1 MDKKAVR
8 EKAIRQIFE
17 ETSLKEKGYRCTK
30 KSIYKKD
37 GDFKLS
43 LNFSSAISANRLEEV
58 NFLEVRT
65 AISNEKLRKHKKE
78 KLNQDSGYIGGAG
91 IANLFEAGPPWVSY
105 DLGITDE
112 SYYEKLSQIKEVIEK
127 DVFHFFEE
135 FKKIEKINSY
145 IWQPCFD
152 LRSVIHLYIF
162 LDEKE
167 LLDEIIQ
174 KASIDRKDTFK
185 QNYINFNR
193 RLISGETWI
202 DVNKDGQDGQDGLS
216 LEIAN
221 SFFEMG
227 VKL

>member
-1 MDKKAVR
+1 MDKKEVR

-17 ETSLKEKGYRCTK
+17 ETSLQERGYKCTK
-30 KSIYKKD
+30 KSIYKKE

-43 LNFSSAISANRLEEV
+43 LNFSSAISANRIDEV

-65 AISNEKLRKHKKE
+65 SISHERLRKFKKE
-78 KLNQDSGYIGGAG
+78 KLNQDCGYFGGAA
-91 IANLFEAGPPWVSY
+91 IANLFKAGPPWISY

-112 SYYEKLSQIKEVIEK
+112 SYKDKLSQIKEVIEK
-127 DVFHFFEE
+127 DVFHFFDE
-135 FKKIEKINSY
+135 FKKIENINNY

-152 LRSVIHLYIF
+152 LRSVIHLYVF
-162 LDEKE
+162 LNEKE

-174 KASIDRKDTFK
+174 KASVDRKGTFK
-185 QNYINFNR
+185 ENYINFNH
-193 RLISGETWI
+193 RLISGESWI
-202 DVNKDGQDGQDGLS
+202 DVYKDVKDGEGSLS
-216 LEIAN
+216 LQIAN

>member
-1 MDKKAVR
+1 MDKKEVR

-17 ETSLKEKGYRCTK
+17 ETSLKEKGYSCTK
-30 KSIYKKD
+30 KSIYKKE

-58 NFLEVRT
+58 NFLDVRT
-65 AISNEKLRKHKKE
+65 AISHEPLRKYKKE

-91 IANLFEAGPPWVSY
+91 IANLFKEGPPWISY

-112 SYYEKLSQIKEVIEK
+112 TYNDKLSQIKEVIEK

-152 LRSVIHLYIF
+152 LRSVIHLYVF
-162 LDEKE
+162 LNEKE

-174 KASIDRKDTFK
+174 KASANRKAAFK
-185 QNYINFNR
+185 QNYINFNQ
-193 RLISGETWI
+193 RLISGEAWI
-202 DVNKDGQDGQDGLS
+202 DVYKDVKDGEDSLS
-216 LEIAN
+216 LVIAN

-227 VKL
+227 VEL